1 MKLPFSAMVVGLLA
15 ALADGSAAHEFTA
28 GQLVIEHPY
37 ALETPATARTGAGYM
52 SIVNH
57 GDRPDRLIAVRADF
71 PSVTLHVTEVDASGV
86 ARMRAL
92 DAVEIPADGAV
103 TLEPKGAHVMFM
115 GLTGPLVAGDRIAA
129 TLVFETAGEVPVVF
143 NVEPRKAG
151 GSDAGHDGMDMT
163 H

>member
-1 MKLPFSAMVVGLLA
+1 MKSALCSAILSIHLLA
-15 ALADGSAAHEFTA
+15 GGAAAHEFTA
-28 GQLVIEHPY
+28 GSLVIEHPY
-37 ALETPATARTGAGYM
+37 AIETPATAKTGAGYM

-71 PSVTLHVTEVDASGV
+71 PSVGLHGTEVDASGV
-86 ARMRAL
+86 ARMRPL
-92 DAVEIPADGAV
+92 DAVEIPADGTA
-103 TLEPKGAHVMFM
+103 TLEPKGTHVMFM
-115 GLTGPLVAGDRIAA
+115 GLTAPLVAGEKIAA

-151 GSDAGHDGMDMT
+151 DGAGGHDGMNMS